1 MPQDGPDPIRAEPR
15 APRAAMRLLRGAA
28 FLGLALL
35 AAGAG
40 AVWLY
45 AGALPALDLA
55 AASAR
60 STVVLDRSGTLLR
73 PFATADGRW
82 RLPVRAEAVDP
93 RYRAMLL
100 AYEDRRF
107 ASHRGIDPVAVLRA
121 AAQWLMRG
129 RIVSGGSTLSM
140 QVARLI
146 EPRRARSLNA
156 KLRQMVRAV
165 TLERRLG
172 KAALL
177 DGYLALA
184 PYGGP
189 LEGVRAA
196 SLAYFGREP
205 VRLTAAQA
213 ALLVALP
220 QSPET
225 RRPDRFPERA
235 RAARDRVLA
244 IAAARGILT
253 AAETEAARAEPIPTA
268 RKAFP
273 MLAAHAAEAAVAAEP
288 AAAVVRLS
296 IDGRVQERLES
307 LAAERAA
314 AAGPGLSAAILVL
327 DNRDGRVIAQV
338 GSAGYLDPERRG
350 AIDMTLAVR
359 SPGSALKPFVYAM
372 AFEDGLAHPET
383 LLEDRPARFAASYAP
398 ENFDLTF
405 QGTVTARRAL
415 QLSLNVPAV
424 ELMDAVGPARFIARL
439 RGAGT
444 GIQLPREAAPGL
456 PVALG
461 GLGITLTDLA
471 RLYAGLA
478 RGGMVPDIVRRAEA
492 APAGSDHRV
501 ADPVA
506 AWYVAD
512 ILRGTPPPENALPN
526 RIAYKTGTSYGYR
539 DAWAAGFDRH
549 VTVVVWVGRPDG
561 GAVPGLVGRTVAAP
575 ILFDAF
581 ARLGLEPEPVPQ
593 PRDVL
598 AAGTGGLPP
607 PLRRLRRE
615 ATDMPGPALRIAY
628 PPDGAR
634 IELGPAAGGRDRDGE
649 TEGPALALKAL
660 GGVPPL
666 TWLVDGQPVVQTPR
680 RRAQWFPGGAGFARI
695 SVLDS
700 TGASDSVSIRLE

>member
-1 MPQDGPDPIRAEPR
+1 VPQDRPDSGGRATGR
-15 APRAAMRLLRGAA
+15 RRAARMAIGVALVGAA
-28 FLGLALL
+28 LPV
-35 AAGAG
+35 AGAG
-40 AVWLY
+40 WAWRY
-45 AGALPALDLA
+45 AAALPPLDLG

-82 RLPVRAEAVDP
+82 RLPVTADTVDP

-107 ASHRGIDPVAVLRA
+107 ASHAGIDPAAVLRA
-121 AAQWLMRG
+121 AFQWLRNG

-140 QVARLI
+140 QVARLV
-146 EPRRARSLNA
+146 EPRRDRTLDA
-156 KLRQMVRAV
+156 KVRQMVRALA
-165 TLERRLG
+165 LERRLG
-172 KAALL
+172 KSGLL
-177 DGYLALA
+177 DLYLALA
-184 PYGGP
+184 PFGGP

-244 IAAARGILT
+244 IARARGILT
-253 AAETEAARAEPIPTA
+253 AAEAEAARAEAVPA
-268 RKAFP
+268 SRKPFP
-273 MLAAHAAEAAVAAEP
+273 MLAAHAAEEAVAADGTAP
-288 AAAVVRLS
+288 VLRLA
-296 IDGRVQERLES
+296 IDARLQERLET
-307 LAAERAA
+307 LAAERAV

-327 DNRDGRVIAQV
+327 DNRDGAVRAQV
-338 GSAGYLDPERRG
+338 GSAGYLDPSRSG

-372 AFEDGLAHPET
+372 AFADGLAHPET
-383 LLEDRPARFAASYAP
+383 LLEDRPARFSATYAP

-439 RGAGT
+439 RAAGA

-478 RGGMVPDIVRRAEA
+478 RGGTVPEILRRADAIPSGPER
-492 APAGSDHRV
+492 RV
-501 ADPVA
+501 AEPVA

-549 VTVVVWVGRPDG
+549 ATVVVWVGRPDG
-561 GAVPGLVGRTVAAP
+561 AAVPGLVGRTVAAP

-581 ARLGLEPEPVPQ
+581 ARLGTEPEPVPQ
-593 PRDVL
+593 PRDAL
-598 AAGTGGLPP
+598 AAGPGGLPP
-607 PLRRLRRE
+607 PLRALRRDSPG
-615 ATDMPGPALRIAY
+615 AQGPALRIAY

-634 IELGPAAGGRDRDGE
+634 IELGLTTTGRDGGGVS
-649 TEGPALALKAL
+649 EGPALALKAL

-666 TWLVDGQPVVQTPR
+666 TWLIDGQPVAQTPR
-680 RRAQWFPGGAGFARI
+680 RRAAWSPTGAGFARI